1 MEAVNMGGRIH
12 YISHNAPRN
21 KRVLLRVDF
30 NVSLSKQKRI
40 SDDVR
45 IREAVPTIK
54 LLLENKNKVIIV
66 SHLGR
71 PEGRRNSAYSLGPV
85 AKRLGEF
92 LPKKYHVKLVEGFE
106 DSRERKV
113 FEQQDYDTVLM
124 LENIRFW
131 KGEQGGDV
139 QFAQALASLADVYV
153 NDAFGVSHRAD
164 ASVVGVAK
172 YLPSYGGLLLK
183 HEIEEIDS
191 IIDVPRAPIVSI
203 IGGAKIETKVPV
215 ISKLIEFS
223 DTIVVGGAIANTFLA
238 ACGTEVG
245 KSLVESEEERI
256 ARKIMKLAEESGTEL
271 VLPQDVVVGTL
282 EGDTGTVCDLSDV
295 PKGMM
300 ILDIGPKTEALLGEI
315 IAKART
321 IIWNGPMGY
330 NENPQFARGTE
341 FLFYSIANSSAK
353 SLVGGG
359 DTIVSISKEEH
370 LDNIT
375 HISTGGGAMLEYI
388 EHETLPGIEAL
399 KTGKK

>member
-1 MEAVNMGGRIH
+1 MSRRGQIH
-12 YISHNAPRN
+12 FISHNAPKN

-30 NVSLSKQKRI
+30 NVSLSKSRRI

-45 IREAVPTIK
+45 IREAIPTIK
-54 LLLENKNKVIIV
+54 LLLENKNKVIVV

-71 PEGRRNSAYSLGPV
+71 PEGRRDVRYSLSPV
-85 AKRLGEF
+85 ARRLGEF
-92 LPKKYHVKLVEGFE
+92 LPKKYSVKLVAGFE
-106 DSRERKV
+106 SDNDKKI
-113 FEQQDYDTVLM
+113 FETQGENEVIM

-131 KGEQGGDV
+131 GGEQKNDPE
-139 QFAQALASLADVYV
+139 FAKALASLADVYV

-183 HEIEEIDS
+183 HEIQEIDD

-223 DTIVVGGAIANTFLA
+223 DTVVVGGAIANTFLA
-238 ACGTEVG
+238 AKGTKVG
-245 KSLVESEEERI
+245 KSLVEDEEEAL
-256 ARKIMKLAEESGTEL
+256 ARKIMRLAEEHGTEL

-282 EGDTGTVCDLSDV
+282 DGDTSEVCDLSEV
-295 PKGMM
+295 PTGKM

-315 IAKART
+315 VARART

-359 DTIVSISKEEH
+359 DTIVSIAKEEH
-370 LDNIT
+370 LENIT

-399 KTGKK
+399 RAVTRN

>member
-1 MEAVNMGGRIH
+1 MSRQGRIH
-12 YISHNAPRN
+12 FISHNAPKN

-30 NVSLSKQKRI
+30 NVSLSKSHRI

-54 LLLENKNKVIIV
+54 LLLENNNNVIVV

-71 PEGRRNSAYSLGPV
+71 PEGRRDMRYSLSPV
-85 AKRLGEF
+85 ARRLGEY
-92 LPKKYHVKLVEGFE
+92 LPKKYSVRLVAGFE
-106 DSRERKV
+106 SAADKKI
-113 FEQQDYDTVLM
+113 FESQGSEEVIM

-131 KGEQGGDV
+131 PGEQKNDPE
-139 QFAQALASLADVYV
+139 FARSLASLADVYV
-153 NDAFGVSHRAD
+153 NDAFGVSHRRD
-164 ASVVGVAK
+164 ASVVGVTEH
-172 YLPSYGGLLLK
+172 LPSYGGLLLK
-183 HEIEEIDS
+183 HEIEEIDG

-223 DTIVVGGAIANTFLA
+223 DTVVVGGAIANTFLA
-238 ACGTEVG
+238 AKGTEVG
-245 KSLVESEEERI
+245 KSLVEDEEEAL
-256 ARKIMKLAEESGTEL
+256 ARKIMRLAEEHGTEL

-282 EGDTGTVCDLSDV
+282 DGDTGEVCDLGEV
-295 PKGMM
+295 PTGKM
-300 ILDIGPKTEALLGEI
+300 ILDIGPKTEAILGEI
-315 IAKART
+315 VARART

-359 DTIVSISKEEH
+359 DTIVSIAKEEH
-370 LDNIT
+370 LEKIT

-388 EHETLPGIEAL
+388 ENETLPGIEAL
-399 KTGKK
+399 KK